1 MVDRKDITEQ
11 NLEAIA
17 THVLSKY
24 GINPETLTLI
34 QGGSIK
40 TVWKVNSNGSWLCL
54 KRLKQTLDK
63 ALFSVNA
70 QIYIKNS
77 GGKVPGII
85 LNRDKQAITEYE
97 GQLFVLYEWINGDDL
112 NFALSTDFRRAVQGL
127 AAFHIASKGYI
138 PNVQCRIST
147 KLRKWPDQY
156 NSMKRRMLEWKETS
170 SGADKQPDSQVY
182 RGHPVSREYRVSPG
196 HPVSQAYLAY
206 LACIDQIITLADLAL
221 KRLSESDYL
230 NLTQEGSAS
239 IVLCHQDFGRGNVL
253 DAAVGT
259 YVLDLDGVTY
269 DLPARDL
276 RKIIGKASEN
286 AGLWSCDTITQI
298 LGWYTEINPLSEKE
312 KQILYADLTFPHWFF
327 GLVKNLFQN
336 GKSLKPSE
344 IEKIA
349 KFELSKEEALA
360 ALLKSALERSD

>member
-1 MVDRKDITEQ
+1 MVERKEITEQ

-17 THVLSKY
+17 TNVLSKY
-24 GINPETLTLI
+24 GINPETLMLI
-34 QGGSIK
+34 QGGTIK
-40 TVWKVNSNGSWLCL
+40 TVWKLKSKGNWFCL

-70 QIYIKNS
+70 QIYINNS

-85 LNRDKQAITEYE
+85 LNKENQAITEYK
-97 GQLFVLYEWINGDDL
+97 GQLFVLYEWIDGRDL
-112 NFALSTDFRRAVQGL
+112 NFSLASDFRRAVQGL

-156 NSMKRRMLEWKETS
+156 NSMRRRMLEWKEIS
-170 SGADKQPDSQVY
+170 SGAGKQPDKQVY
-182 RGHPVSREYRVSPG
+182 PAYP
-196 HPVSQAYLAY
+196 AYLAY
-206 LACIDQIITLADLAL
+206 IDQIIGLADQAL
-221 KRLSESDYL
+221 KRLSESEYL
-230 NLTQEGSAS
+230 NLTQEGSPS

-253 DAAVGT
+253 DTAGGA

-276 RKIIGKASEN
+276 RKIIGKTSEN
-286 AGLWSCDTITQI
+286 SGLWSCDTITEI
-298 LGWYTEINPLSEKE
+298 LGWYTEINPLSDKE
-312 KQILYADLTFPHWFF
+312 REILYADLTFPHWFF

-336 GKSLKPSE
+336 GKSLRPSE

-349 KFELSKEEALA
+349 KFELSKKEPLTT
-360 ALLKSALERSD
+360 LLIRSE